1 MNDIPDREKAQLS
14 DAEQAAF
21 TEIVD
26 SNCYSSTSLELSY
39 AIKNVKFN
47 LSVHAIDGFQRRV
60 RQMWRTAVGA

>member
-21 TEIVD
+21 TEIVEA
-26 SNCYSSTSLELSY
+26 NCYAATSRELSY
-39 AIKNVKFN
+39 AITHVKFN